1 MTETIIARLGAFLA
15 LCGTLYGFTYIGDH
29 PGWLGAFW
37 GILMIANG
45 SVAFFY
51 LSGLADRHDDDFGD
65 SNYDD
70 YY

>member
-1 MTETIIARLGAFLA
+1 MTETILARLGAFLA

-51 LSGLADRHDDDFGD
+51 LSGLADRHDEE
-65 SNYDD
+65 DD
-70 YY
+70 YDNY

>member
-15 LCGTLYGFTYIGDH
+15 LCGTLYGFTYIGNH

-51 LSGLADRHDDDFGD
+51 LSGLADRHDEE
-65 SNYDD
+65 DD
-70 YY
+70 YDNY

>member
-1 MTETIIARLGAFLA
+1 MYETIIARLGAFVA
-15 LCGTLYGFTYIGDH
+15 LCGALYGFTYIGDH

-51 LSGLADRHDDDFGD
+51 LSGLADRHDEE
-65 SNYDD
+65 DD
-70 YY
+70 YDNY

>member
-1 MTETIIARLGAFLA
+1 MYETIIARLGAFVA

-51 LSGLADRHDDDFGD
+51 LSGLADRHEEE
-65 SNYDD
+65 DD
-70 YY
+70 YDNY